1 MPYGLKRGDK
11 SPGEFGAIDIA
22 GLAVSG
28 SVGII
33 AALITDYQQKGETSA
48 IYTVNQWAA
57 ALSSLLGFGNPPLW
71 TVVAGLVALGA
82 ASIFYFQPITRQG
95 AFAQGFGLLAVMMTA
110 VPADLVGGI
119 QSAGDENFP
128 ELLPATFQV
137 QSASAI
143 QATIEGNL
151 TGRAARTGVEI
162 IQAQARAEAR
172 YDVEIS
178 IVFPGGLPPDVETMI
193 KRGVLRGRLHNK
205 ETGATFNLFRTAG
218 GAMTMRGDSIFIKAG
233 VPARSQST
241 DLWLRV
247 ECEGYLIEE
256 QRAEAFVGRPL
267 TWTVT
272 MKPTNTPLVL
282 QRLNKSFWF

>member
-11 SPGEFGAIDIA
+11 SPGEFGALDIA

-57 ALSSLLGFGNPPLW
+57 ALSGLLGLGNPPLW
-71 TVVAGLVALGA
+71 VVVAGLVALGA
-82 ASIFYFQPITRQG
+82 GSIFYFQPITRQG
-95 AFAQGFGLLAVMMTA
+95 AFAQGFGLLAVLMTA

-119 QSAGDENFP
+119 QSVRGDDFP
-128 ELLPATFQV
+128 ELLPATFEV
-137 QSASAI
+137 RSSASDQLKI
-143 QATIEGNL
+143 DGNL
-151 TGRAARTGVEI
+151 TGRQYGNEAGVIEV
-162 IQAQARAEAR
+162 QARAEAR

-178 IVFPGGLPPDVETMI
+178 IVFPGGVPKDVEALI
-193 KRGVLRGRLHNK
+193 KRGGLRGRLHNK
-205 ETGATFNLFRTAG
+205 ETAATFNLFRNAG
-218 GAMTMRGDSIFIKAG
+218 GGMIISGETITISAG

-241 DLWLRV
+241 DLWVRV

-256 QRAEAFVGRPL
+256 QKAEAFVGRQL
-267 TWTVT
+267 NWTVT
-272 MKPTNTPLVL
+272 MKPSNTPLVL